1 MSDRHQTPESS
12 KSHHARSYLHGSDRR
27 SPNSS
32 SGLPRQPAPK
42 RPKYDDLKNTAT
54 EAPSTVS
61 QLSASR
67 GQKAQSTRLGDT
79 TPDEDVAANLESL
92 LDEYDLGI
100 DEETKRQSAL
110 EESRRR
116 RQAILEKH
124 LGSQAA
130 ARPGDSTAAAV
141 AAPGEPKQAL
151 ASHSYNHPK
160 DTQEQTT
167 SEPFSLSK
175 STSHDIVAAGEDGDH
190 REQDLDRASAAELD
204 PDADRAQE
212 LARLEQRR
220 RAKLPTASSTSTT
233 KGDAATTEQKEEFEE
248 IEVTDDEDDGE
259 VDMFALSDG
268 DDEAHARKKRT
279 KTIRVPTRGTS
290 KAAFHSNAAT
300 VPVPEAAAATKTS
313 ANLASNWDDSE
324 GYLRTILGETLDE
337 RYQVFA
343 VLGKGMFA
351 SVVRARDLR
360 DEGREV
366 AIKIIRVQ
374 ESMYSAGLKEAAI
387 LHKLNDSDPEDRK
400 HVVRLERH
408 FDYKGHL
415 CMVFESLGMNLR
427 DVVRRYG
434 RDVGLN
440 MQAVRAYA
448 HQLFLALSH
457 LAKNQ
462 VVHADIKPDNVL
474 VNDNKTLLKL
484 CDLGSATFLSEME
497 ITPYLVSRFYRAP
510 EIILGQTYDCA
521 IDVWSTGCTL
531 YELATGKILLPGRT
545 NNHMLLLMQE
555 LRGRFTAKQLRKS
568 QFGEQ
573 HFDETNAFL
582 SVETDKS
589 TGQNL
594 VRKVM
599 LHKPTLDLRSRL
611 LPGSTTKQLRPSEL
625 KVMNQFVDL
634 LERCLELDP
643 AKRIKPKDALEHPF
657 LAHV

>member
-1 MSDRHQTPESS
+1 
-12 KSHHARSYLHGSDRR
+12 
-27 SPNSS
+27 
-32 SGLPRQPAPK
+32 
-42 RPKYDDLKNTAT
+42 
-54 EAPSTVS
+54 
-61 QLSASR
+61 
-67 GQKAQSTRLGDT
+67 
-79 TPDEDVAANLESL
+79 
-92 LDEYDLGI
+92 
-100 DEETKRQSAL
+100 
-110 EESRRR
+110 
-116 RQAILEKH
+116 
-124 LGSQAA
+124 
-130 ARPGDSTAAAV
+130 
-141 AAPGEPKQAL
+141 
-151 ASHSYNHPK
+151 
-160 DTQEQTT
+160 
-167 SEPFSLSK
+167 
-175 STSHDIVAAGEDGDH
+175 
-190 REQDLDRASAAELD
+190 
-204 PDADRAQE
+204 
-212 LARLEQRR
+212 
-220 RAKLPTASSTSTT
+220 
-233 KGDAATTEQKEEFEE
+233 
-248 IEVTDDEDDGE
+248 
-259 VDMFALSDG
+259 MFALSDG

>member
-1 MSDRHQTPESS
+1 
-12 KSHHARSYLHGSDRR
+12 
-27 SPNSS
+27 
-32 SGLPRQPAPK
+32 
-42 RPKYDDLKNTAT
+42 
-54 EAPSTVS
+54 
-61 QLSASR
+61 
-67 GQKAQSTRLGDT
+67 
-79 TPDEDVAANLESL
+79 
-92 LDEYDLGI
+92 
-100 DEETKRQSAL
+100 
-110 EESRRR
+110 
-116 RQAILEKH
+116 
-124 LGSQAA
+124 
-130 ARPGDSTAAAV
+130 
-141 AAPGEPKQAL
+141 
-151 ASHSYNHPK
+151 
-160 DTQEQTT
+160 
-167 SEPFSLSK
+167 
-175 STSHDIVAAGEDGDH
+175 
-190 REQDLDRASAAELD
+190 
-204 PDADRAQE
+204 
-212 LARLEQRR
+212 
-220 RAKLPTASSTSTT
+220 
-233 KGDAATTEQKEEFEE
+233 
-248 IEVTDDEDDGE
+248 
-259 VDMFALSDG
+259 
-268 DDEAHARKKRT
+268 
-279 KTIRVPTRGTS
+279 
-290 KAAFHSNAAT
+290 
-300 VPVPEAAAATKTS
+300 
-313 ANLASNWDDSE
+313 
-324 GYLRTILGETLDE
+324 
-337 RYQVFA
+337 
-343 VLGKGMFA
+343 
-351 SVVRARDLR
+351 
-360 DEGREV
+360 
-366 AIKIIRVQ
+366 
-374 ESMYSAGLKEAAI
+374 
-387 LHKLNDSDPEDRK
+387 
-400 HVVRLERH
+400 
-408 FDYKGHL
+408 
-415 CMVFESLGMNLR
+415 
-427 DVVRRYG
+427 VRRYG
-434 RDVGLN
+434 RDVGLI

-643 AKRIKPKDALEHPF
+643 VKRIKPKDALEHPF